1 MSVNYNPAT
10 PSNGLVLC
18 LDSRNPRSYPG
29 SGTTWFDISG
39 NNNHGTLTNG
49 PVFTSNGFSFDG
61 TNDFVNFG
69 DILDSVFVGSSAK
82 FTLSAW
88 INVLSTTA
96 TMCIFGKIADSSFLE
111 DQRQI
116 LFYLNNRF
124 LTALWYGALNSASY
138 VQLQCP
144 VLIPLNTWTYVAMN
158 FDATI
163 VNSNQ
168 KCNLFINGNLVNYN
182 ILLSQ
187 SSPSSIPNGTAP
199 LAIGASVSTNGLSST
214 YLFNGSINDSRI
226 YNRVLS
232 NTEIQQLFQAQRGRY
247 GV

>member
-49 PVFTSNGFSFDG
+49 PVLTSNGFSFDG
-61 TNDFVNFG
+61 VNDFVNCG
-69 DILDSVFVGSSAK
+69 DILDSVFTGASAK
-82 FTLSAW
+82 FTITSWVYA
-88 INVLSTTA
+88 LSTAET
-96 TMCIFGKIADSSFLE
+96 TCIVGKIADSVLSE
-111 DQRQI
+111 NQRQI
-116 LFYLNNRF
+116 LFYLKNGY
-124 LTALWYGALNSASY
+124 LTVLWYGTLAASSLI
-138 VQLQCP
+138 QLQCP
-144 VLIPLNTWTYVAMN
+144 ILIPLNTWTHIGMT

-163 VNSNQ
+163 ADSSQ
-168 KCNLFINGNLVNYN
+168 KCNLFINGNLVSYS
-182 ILLSQ
+182 ILLNL
-187 SSPSSIPNGTAP
+187 SSPSSIQNGTAP
-199 LAIGASVSTNGLSST
+199 LAIGASVSTNGLSSI
-214 YLFNGSINDSRI
+214 YGFNGNINDTRI

-232 NTEIQQLFQAQRGRY
+232 NQEFSQLFNATRGRY